1 MVTLLSALLCCL
13 IDTDY
18 GEERLKNNTEYS
30 EKFYLLLFGW
40 FYKSLC
46 DALSND
52 FWVILIKNSY
62 SFQLNSKKM
71 WQGLSVLSAFISST
85 VTS

>member
-52 FWVILIKNSY
+52 FWVILMDHFLSY
-62 SFQLNSKKM
+62 RVSYFL
-71 WQGLSVLSAFISST
+71 AFLHVSYF
-85 VTS
+85 